1 MTQKSSSASQLRV
14 IVIAAAIVSLAAC
27 SSNNAPTNASLE
39 PTRTPAPIR
48 NNEANPAAAAAA
60 AATQPNPT
68 EAPAKAEPT
77 EIPIT
82 PTPAIQLE
90 SCTNVSLSLE
100 DKAPAPRRSAGQI
113 VYLTADGNV
122 ELTDAAGR
130 RTTKVTT
137 DGFISREKGEGRFYQ
152 FPTFSNDGKSLAFI
166 SIDLRD
172 SGRSVTQT
180 VHVAEAVA
188 NADLT
193 NLYTTTEDNIPYLD
207 WSPDGT
213 AVAFLTIRNG
223 SGEIRLTPREGGEVS
238 VLDSGSSAY
247 WHWRND
253 SAAIIAHLGGRYTRD
268 NADAHLSVISAL
280 ASAGAQK
287 NITQITTP
295 PGRFQSPHYSP
306 NGKFMLYEVASG
318 PQSEALVLAN
328 ANGEPICNVAALE
341 EGAYFAWSPNGRQIA
356 VMDSPSAVQRPK
368 PLLIFDLANGKRTQI
383 DRDTIA
389 FFWSPDGQKIAV
401 YSIVSNVPLTAL
413 DPNAKRPP
421 AADPT
426 ATPSD
431 GNIALRIE
439 MIDATSGKALPVADT
454 LPSEQFVRIFQF
466 FDQYSRALTPW
477 SPDSRNLAFVSF
489 NRDKK
494 EAEVGVATLSRSG
507 NQVAIKR
514 VASGTLAF
522 WSPN

>member
-1 MTQKSSSASQLRV
+1 MAQKSSSTFPFREVLLATTLL
-14 IVIAAAIVSLAAC
+14 ALAAC
-27 SSNNAPTNASLE
+27 STPPPTNNSLE
-39 PTRTPAPIR
+39 PTRTPAPVR
-48 NNEANPAAAAAA
+48 NNEATPKTNIE
-60 AATQPNPT
+60 T
-68 EAPAKAEPT
+68 EAPANTEVPT

-90 SCTNVSLSLE
+90 SCANVSLSLE
-100 DKAPAPRRSAGQI
+100 DKTPAARRSAGQI
-113 VYLTADGNV
+113 VYLTADGNIA
-122 ELTDAAGR
+122 LTDATGR
-130 RTTKVTT
+130 RSTKVTT
-137 DGFISREKGEGRFYQ
+137 DAFISPEKGEGRIYQ

-166 SIDLRD
+166 GIDLHN
-172 SGRSVTQT
+172 SGRNVTQT
-180 VHVAEAVA
+180 VHVADAVA

-193 NLYTTTEDNIPYLD
+193 NLYTTTQDNIPYLD
-207 WSPDGT
+207 WSPDGAT
-213 AVAFLTIRNG
+213 VAFLTIRSG
-223 SGEIRLTPREGGEVS
+223 AGEIRLAPRAGGIVN

-247 WHWRND
+247 WHWRSD
-253 SAAIIAHLGGRYTRD
+253 SSAILAHLSGRYTVD
-268 NADAHLSVISAL
+268 NAEAHLSVIGTL
-280 ASAGAQK
+280 ADAGAQK
-287 NITQITTP
+287 TINQITAP
-295 PGRFQSPHYSP
+295 PGRFQSPHYAP
-306 NGKFMLYEVASG
+306 NGKFMLYEVAIS

-328 ANGEPICNVAALE
+328 ANGEPICSVAALD

-368 PLLIFDLANGKRTQI
+368 PLLIFDLATGKRTQI

-401 YSIVSNVPLTAL
+401 YSIVSDVLLTVL
-413 DPNAKRPP
+413 DPSQKREP

-426 ATPSD
+426 AIPSD

-439 MIDATSGKALPVADT
+439 MIDAASGNAIQVADT
-454 LPSEQFVRIFQF
+454 LPSEQFARLFQF
-466 FDQYSRALTPW
+466 FDQYSRALSPW

-489 NRDKK
+489 NRDTK
-494 EAEVGVATLSRSG
+494 ESEVGVATITRSG